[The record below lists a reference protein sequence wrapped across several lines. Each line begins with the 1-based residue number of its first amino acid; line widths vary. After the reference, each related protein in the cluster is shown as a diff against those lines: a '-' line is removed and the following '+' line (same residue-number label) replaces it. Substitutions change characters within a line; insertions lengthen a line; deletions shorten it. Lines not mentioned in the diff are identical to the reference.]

1 MTAPSDLAFLSLH
14 EAQTLLARGAV
25 SSLDLTEA
33 CLECIAAADPAI
45 HAFLTVTADLA
56 RTQARASDVRRAVG
70 TLRGPLD
77 GIPMSLKDMLL
88 TEGIAT
94 TAGSRILEGFVPP
107 YNGTV
112 VQRLLDAGAVLL
124 GKVNQDEFAMGSSTE
139 TSAFGPTGNP
149 WDTTRVPG
157 GSSGGSAAAVAA
169 GMGYF
174 SLGTDTGG
182 SIRQPAALCGI
193 AGLKPTYGRVS
204 RFGVIAFA
212 SSLDQIGPLARS
224 VADLAPVL
232 GVIAGLD
239 PLDSTSQPVPVPDYA
254 AAFTPDLRG
263 LRVGVPREYILDRL
277 PPAIGAAIQA
287 AVAQF
292 QTLGAT
298 LHEVS
303 LPYSEY
309 ALAAYYI
316 IAPAE
321 ASANLARYDGVK
333 YGLRVGSMGRGA
345 DSAGADLMSRTRGA
359 GFGSEVQRR
368 IMLGTY
374 GLSSGYY
381 DAYYKKAQQVRTLV
395 AQDFAQAFERV
406 DILLGPTT
414 PTTAFCVGEVSDP
427 LQMYLMDV
435 YTIPAN
441 LAGICGL
448 SIPCGFADGLPIG
461 LHLQARPFAEPTL
474 LRAGYAYEQATDW
487 HLRRPDPAVKHKA

>member
-1 MTAPSDLAFLSLH
+1 MISTDLTFLPLH
-14 EAQTLLARGAV
+14 EAHALLDAGQV
-25 SSLDLTEA
+25 SSRELTEA
-33 CLECIAAADPAI
+33 CLAAIAAHDPAL
-45 HAFLTVTADLA
+45 HAFLTVTADV
-56 RTQARASDVRRAVG
+56 ARAQADAADARRADG
-70 TLRGPLD
+70 QSLGPLD

-88 TEGIAT
+88 TQGIRT
-94 TAGSRILEGFVPP
+94 TAGSRIRENVVPP
-107 YNGTV
+107 FNGTV
-112 VQRLLDAGAVLL
+112 AGRVLDGGAVLL

-149 WDTTRVPG
+149 WDPTRVPG

-169 GMGYF
+169 GMSYF

-204 RFGVIAFA
+204 RYGVVAFA
-212 SSLDQIGPLARS
+212 SSLDQIGPFARS
-224 VADLAPVL
+224 VRDLALVMN
-232 GVIAGLD
+232 VIAGQD
-239 PLDSTSQPVPVPDYA
+239 PLDSTTQPVPVPDYTA
-254 AAFTPDLRG
+254 GIDGGLRG
-263 LRVGVPREYILDRL
+263 LRVGLPREYRLDAL
-277 PPAIGAAIQA
+277 PADVAAPIQA
-287 AVAQF
+287 AMDQFVA
-292 QTLGAT
+292 LGAT

-303 LPYSEY
+303 LPSTEY

-333 YGLRVGSMGRGA
+333 YGLRVSSDGRGA

-359 GFGSEVQRR
+359 GFGAEVKRR

-374 GLSSGYY
+374 GLSAGYY

-395 AQDFAQAFERV
+395 AQDYARAFEQV
-406 DILLGPTT
+406 DLLLGPTS
-414 PTTAFCVGEVSDP
+414 PVTAFRIGEVSDP
-427 LQMYLMDV
+427 LQMYLMDA

-448 SIPCGFADGLPIG
+448 SIPCGFAGGLPVG
-461 LHLQARPFAEPTL
+461 LHLQARPFAEATL
-474 LRAGYAYEQATDW
+474 LRAGYAYEQATAW
-487 HLRRPDPAVKHKA
+487 HTARPGGA